1 MIFNKKFWIAA
12 SERALKTF
20 AQFFITLAGA
30 GALDLFSLNW
40 SEVLGLS
47 LGGVLLS
54 YATSIVSAGI
64 SKSDSPDLAGLK
76 SE

>member
-1 MIFNKKFWIAA
+1 MIFSKRFWIAA

-30 GALDLFSLNW
+30 GALDLFALNW
-40 SEVLGLS
+40 QEVLGLS

-64 SKSDSPDLAGLK
+64 VKSDNPDLTSLK

>member
-1 MIFNKKFWIAA
+1 MIFNRTFWLAA
-12 SERALKTF
+12 SERAIKTF

-30 GALDLFSLNW
+30 GALNVFSLSW

-54 YATSIVSAGI
+54 YATSVVSAGI
-64 SKSDSPDLAGLK
+64 VKSDTPDLTALK